1 MIELIPFTEPQK
13 WQSILAKYDQADTY
27 YQCNYVASLQMQEQ
41 GTAYL
46 LSYSSENYA
55 LCYPII
61 EKDIAASGL
70 FEDKLPSEQYFDWNT
85 PYGYA
90 GPLVN
95 KAFFPEEE
103 QIKFKQELYKLAE
116 KRNVVSQ
123 FVRFHPLLQNHS
135 ICDRVIEKKYL
146 KETIFIDLATSDD
159 LMKQMDSKNRNL
171 IRKAQ
176 KSEIQI
182 TYDHGEHLEEFMTIY
197 QATMD
202 RDNADTFY
210 YFPKTYYE
218 FLKTHMPQQTIYF
231 YAYKENKMVAAALFF
246 YDQHAMHYHLSGCLN
261 EGKAFAPTQLI
272 LYEAANWAR
281 AKNIPK
287 LHLGGGI
294 EAEDSLFHFKKQF
307 NKQGRLGFWIGK
319 NVFLPKVYERLLQ
332 YRQELNE
339 DFPKIP
345 SFMIGYRQPNKEKI
359 LAIIPARSGSKGL
372 KDKNIRPLNGK
383 PLMAYTIEAALQSK
397 LFETVHVSTDSA
409 EYAEIA
415 KKYGADVPFLRDAIT
430 SGDTASTDEAVKEVL
445 NKYAKQGKK
454 FDYLFLLQ
462 PTSPL
467 RTAEHIQKAYA
478 LYKTKK
484 APTLTSVCEVDH
496 PLEWCFKVDD
506 TLTIGEFANS
516 PYKLTRRQEL
526 PQYYRENGA
535 IYISRVKDFQTDAF
549 DFYTSD
555 CAVFKMSRQESIDI
569 DGWEDFILA
578 EVLLNLQHT
587 TSDETK
593 KIQTTK
599 IEKF

>member
-1 MIELIPFTEPQK
+1 V
-13 WQSILAKYDQADTY
+13 
-27 YQCNYVASLQMQEQ
+27 VA
-41 GTAYL
+41 
-46 LSYSSENYA
+46 
-55 LCYPII
+55 
-61 EKDIAASGL
+61 
-70 FEDKLPSEQYFDWNT
+70 
-85 PYGYA
+85 
-90 GPLVN
+90 
-95 KAFFPEEE
+95 
-103 QIKFKQELYKLAE
+103 
-116 KRNVVSQ
+116 VS
-123 FVRFHPLLQNHS
+123 F
-135 ICDRVIEKKYL
+135 
-146 KETIFIDLATSDD
+146 
-159 LMKQMDSKNRNL
+159 
-171 IRKAQ
+171 
-176 KSEIQI
+176 
-182 TYDHGEHLEEFMTIY
+182 
-197 QATMD
+197 
-202 RDNADTFY
+202 
-210 YFPKTYYE
+210 
-218 FLKTHMPQQTIYF
+218 
-231 YAYKENKMVAAALFF
+231 
-246 YDQHAMHYHLSGCLN
+246 
-261 EGKAFAPTQLI
+261 
-272 LYEAANWAR
+272 
-281 AKNIPK
+281 
-287 LHLGGGI
+287 
-294 EAEDSLFHFKKQF
+294 
-307 NKQGRLGFWIGK
+307 
-319 NVFLPKVYERLLQ
+319 VFLPKVYERLLQ